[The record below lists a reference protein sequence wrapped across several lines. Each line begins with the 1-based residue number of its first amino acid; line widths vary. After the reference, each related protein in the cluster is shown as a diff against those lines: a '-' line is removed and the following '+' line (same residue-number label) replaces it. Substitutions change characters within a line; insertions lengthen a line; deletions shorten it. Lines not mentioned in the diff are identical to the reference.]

1 LETAWSILVNAGVFL
16 AYNESDGKPAPQA
29 LPHLTLGMNGGRLEI
44 VVDKTPEP
52 DRVDWTGEE
61 LPPVDGLIQ
70 ALAYALAT
78 IFNTPPHSGPLDW
91 PWSKNV
97 VTKR

>member
-1 LETAWSILVNAGVFL
+1 MNAGVFL
-16 AYNESDGKPAPQA
+16 GYNESDGKPAPQA

-52 DRVDWTGEE
+52 PVRMYWVGGEE

-78 IFNTPPHSGPLDW
+78 IFNTPPHDGPLDW

-97 VTKR
+97 VKEP